1 MTITRIFCF
10 TGALALAALIGT
22 SASSYAAQSC
32 CKWVGDKYINLKTGK
47 LVKPPKGGKL
57 VKPPKGTVAPLDEG
71 VTEAK
76 PKPAAPPDPY
86 YRLADRY
93 YGDSDPFHGYY
104 DYHALPPLNPGYGY
118 VRPLRWR

>member
-10 TGALALAALIGT
+10 AGALALATLIGT

-47 LVKPPKGGKL
+47 QVKPPKGS
-57 VKPPKGTVAPLDEG
+57 VAPSDVG

-76 PKPAAPPDPY
+76 QKPATPPDPY

-93 YGDSDPFHGYY
+93 YGYSDPFRGYY
-104 DYHALPPLNPGYGY
+104 DYHALPPVNPGYGY
-118 VRPLRWR
+118 MRLFWR

>member
-1 MTITRIFCF
+1 MTITRIFWLA
-10 TGALALAALIGT
+10 GALALATLIGT

-47 LVKPPKGGKL
+47 QVKPPKGS
-57 VKPPKGTVAPLDEG
+57 VAPSDAGL
-71 VTEAK
+71 TEAK
-76 PKPAAPPDPY
+76 PKPATPPDAY

-93 YGDSDPFHGYY
+93 YDYSDPFRDYY

-118 VRPLRWR
+118 VRPLGLGWR

>member
-1 MTITRIFCF
+1 MLSGGQHDDHSNFLLRWRAGAGHPNRSQCF
-10 TGALALAALIGT
+10 QLCRATLL
-22 SASSYAAQSC
+22 QV
-32 CKWVGDKYINLKTGK
+32 VGDKYINLKTGK
-47 LVKPPKGGKL
+47 QVKPPKAI
-57 VKPPKGTVAPLDEG
+57 VAPLDTG

-93 YGDSDPFHGYY
+93 YGYSDPFRGYY

-118 VRPLRWR
+118 VRPLWR

>member
-10 TGALALAALIGT
+10 TGALALATLIGT

-47 LVKPPKGGKL
+47 LVKPPKG
-57 VKPPKGTVAPLDEG
+57 TVAPLDAG

-76 PKPAAPPDPY
+76 PKPAVPPDPY

-93 YGDSDPFHGYY
+93 YGYSDPFRGYY